1 MARFTNQAQLSYS
14 NGVTNSNV
22 AVGEILEVLS
32 ATKVAVDDSYMQYE
46 SITYVI
52 SLVNSGNTP
61 LTGLTIT
68 DNLGSYEWNTA
79 TLVPLEYVKDSIL
92 YYTNGTL
99 QLTPSVTSE
108 SPLTITGISVPA
120 NGNAQIIYQVTT
132 NQFAPLDTDGV
143 ITNQAVISG
152 GGITA
157 ITVTESVN
165 ADSEPLLNITKSI
178 SPVPVTENGTL
189 TYTFLIQ
196 NTGNTAA
203 DVSDAIIVS
212 DTFNPILRNLSVTFN
227 GTAWTEGTQYTYN
240 TATGL
245 FQTAAGAITVPAATY
260 TRDETTGAWLIT
272 PGTSTLVISGTV

>member
-143 ITNQAVISG
+143 ITNQAIISG

-189 TYTFLIQ
+189 TYTFLIH

-240 TATGL
+240 TTTGL
-245 FQTAAGAITVPAATY
+245 FQTVTGAITVPAATY

>member
-143 ITNQAVISG
+143 ITNQAIISG

-240 TATGL
+240 TTTGL
-245 FQTAAGAITVPAATY
+245 FQTVAGAITVPAATY

>member
-32 ATKVAVDDSYMQYE
+32 AAKVAVDDNYMQYE

-52 SLVNSGNTP
+52 SLVNSGNTT
-61 LTGLTIT
+61 LTGLTIN
-68 DNLGSYEWNTA
+68 DNLGSYTWNNTA
-79 TLVPLEYVKDSIL
+79 LVPLEYVKGSIL
-92 YYTNGTL
+92 YYSNGTL
-99 QLTPSVTSE
+99 QPTPTVTSE
-108 SPLTITGISVPA
+108 NPLTITGISVPA
-120 NGNAQIIYQVTT
+120 NGNAQIIYQVST
-132 NQFAPLDTDGV
+132 NQFAPLDTAGV

-152 GGITA
+152 SGITA
-157 ITVTESVN
+157 ITVSEAVN

-212 DTFNPILRNLSVTFN
+212 DTFNPVLRNLSVTFN
-227 GTAWTEGTQYTYN
+227 GTAWTEGTQYTYD
-240 TATGL
+240 TVTGL
-245 FQTAAGAITVPAATY
+245 FQTVSGAITVPAATY

-272 PGTSTLVISGTV
+272 PGTSTLIISGTV

>member
-143 ITNQAVISG
+143 ITNQAIISG

-227 GTAWTEGTQYTYN
+227 GTAWIEGTQYTYN

-245 FQTAAGAITVPAATY
+245 FQTVAGAITVPAATY